1 MGYSARYHAASLAA
15 VFLALAIGIL
25 IGTQWG
31 ADVLNNTREDLESSL
46 TSDLNDARG
55 QIDEQN
61 RELGQLGEFGNTAY
75 PLLIED
81 RLAGDRV
88 GVVGFGQLPS
98 NVTDSIESALE
109 PSGAEL
115 VAVGAIRQ
123 PPSLEDL
130 ANSLEGTRFRSIATN
145 DDTLTAYGRTI
156 GRQLIR
162 GGRILIQTRSDLMSQ
177 SSGQFR
183 GLDGLVIYRADSEE
197 TDPELQDTAEA
208 LDRAIIEGAEATRA
222 RLVGVEVTGT
232 DPSTVSY
239 LRDQNLTTVDNLD
252 QPAGKVS
259 LVYALN
265 GAEGAFGVRGEA
277 TRLLPELLAPAA
289 RGANSSRN
297 GQGRAEP

>member
-25 IGTQWG
+25 IGSQWG

-46 TSDLNDARG
+46 TSDLNDARN

-75 PLLIED
+75 PLLIEG
-81 RLAGDRV
+81 RLAGRKV
-88 GVVGFGQLPS
+88 GLVGLGQLPS

-109 PSGAEL
+109 PTGAEL

-123 PPSLEDL
+123 PPSLDEL
-130 ANSLEGTRFRSIATN
+130 ASELEGTRFRSIATN
-145 DDTLTAYGRTI
+145 DETLVAYGQTV
-156 GRQLIR
+156 GRQLVR
-162 GGRILIQTRSDLMSQ
+162 GGRILSLTRSELMSQ

-183 GLDGLVIYRADSEE
+183 GLDGLVIYQAELEESDTDLRETAD
-197 TDPELQDTAEA
+197 A
-208 LDRAIIEGAEATRA
+208 LDRAIVEGASSTRA

-239 LRDQNLTTVDNLD
+239 LRDLNLTTVDNLD
-252 QPAGKVS
+252 QPSGKVS
-259 LVYALN
+259 LVFALN
-265 GAEGAFGVRGEA
+265 GAEGAFGVKGES
-277 TRLLPELLAPAA
+277 TRLLPELLAPVA
-289 RGANSSRN
+289 RNAGGDRN

>member
-25 IGTQWG
+25 IGSQWG

-46 TSDLNDARG
+46 TSDLNEARA

-61 RELGQLGEFGNTAY
+61 RELGQFSEFGNTAY
-75 PLLIED
+75 PLLIEG
-81 RLAGDRV
+81 RLAGDKI

-98 NVTDSIESALE
+98 SVTDSIDSALE
-109 PSGAEL
+109 PTGGEL

-130 ANSLEGTRFRSIATN
+130 ASSLENTRFRSIATSEN
-145 DDTLTAYGRTI
+145 ALTAYGQTI
-156 GRQLIR
+156 GRQLVR
-162 GGRILIQTRSDLMSQ
+162 GGRILNQTRSELMSQ

-183 GLDGLVIYRADSEE
+183 GLDGLVIYLAESEDAD
-197 TDPELQDTAEA
+197 TDLQDTAEA
-208 LDRAIIEGAEATRA
+208 LNRAIIEGAEATRA

-232 DPSTVSY
+232 DPSTVGF
-239 LRDQNLTTVDNLD
+239 LRDLNLTTVDNLD
-252 QPAGKVS
+252 QPSGKVS
-259 LVYALN
+259 LVYSLN
-265 GAEGAFGVRGEA
+265 GVEGAFGVKGEA
-277 TRLLPELLAPAA
+277 TRLLPDLLAPVA
-289 RGANSSRN
+289 GGSNSSPN